1 MIVKCAPQTE
11 WPAET
16 NVETHWS
23 WDLRTETLES
33 LGLHPQA
40 MLFVHEI
47 DDDDDDDDD
56 A

>member
-1 MIVKCAPQTE
+1 MSAKGKVGAL
-11 WPAET
+11 AEGA
-16 NVETHWS
+16 ES
-23 WDLRTETLES
+23 LEA

-47 DDDDDDDDD
+47 DDDDDDDD